1 MRLGQALK
9 IRELFISLS
18 KEKVGIHTAYKMF
31 RFVKKVESEN
41 LPFYMERAREICG
54 KYGDVLPN
62 GQIKIT
68 EEKRDSF
75 NQVVA
80 ELENIEVETFDA
92 EFSIN
97 EFSGIKLS
105 LNEFSVLESMLRKED
120 SEDGE

>member
-41 LPFYMERAREICG
+41 LPFYTERIREICG
-54 KYGDVLPN
+54 KYGDVLPD

-75 NQVVA
+75 NQAVA
-80 ELENIEVETFDA
+80 ELENIEVEAVEVTFA
-92 EFSIN
+92 IEEFADVKI
-97 EFSGIKLS
+97 S
-105 LNEFSVLESMLRKED
+105 LEDMIVLESLLYRESKN
-120 SEDGE
+120 DG